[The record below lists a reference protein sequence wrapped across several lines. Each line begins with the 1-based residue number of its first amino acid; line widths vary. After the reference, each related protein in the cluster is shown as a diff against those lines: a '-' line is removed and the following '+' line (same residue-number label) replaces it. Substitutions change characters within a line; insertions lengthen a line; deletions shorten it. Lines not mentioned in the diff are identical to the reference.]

1 MAKGAQS
8 HEVRLYYGIHKSFIV
23 EEATPVKIEYEE
35 STFVACFPSIGRG
48 HYFFLTE
55 DIDETK
61 NNLRDI

>member
-48 HYFFLTE
+48 RFFLLTG
-55 DIDETK
+55 DIDEIKK
-61 NNLRDI
+61 NLSDC